1 MANDLVASHLPIG
14 MTRGQA
20 VALLGD
26 PDPSYAGAY
35 EGDRTLAFDM
45 GGWMD
50 TNWLV
55 IEFNDDWLLSEAFWY
70 QD

>member
-1 MANDLVASHLPIG
+1 MADDLVASHLPVG
-14 MTRGQA
+14 MSRDEV
-20 VALLGD
+20 VALLGQ
-26 PDPSYAGAY
+26 PATLY
-35 EGDRTLAFDM
+35 EGANQADRTLAYDM

-55 IEFNDDWLLSEAFWY
+55 IEFDGDWLLTKAFWY

>member
-1 MANDLVASHLPIG
+1 MADDLVASHLPTG
-14 MTRGQA
+14 TTRNQV

-26 PDPSYAGAY
+26 PDPSYGGAY
-35 EGDRTLAFDM
+35 QGTRTLAFDM

-55 IEFNDDWLLSEAFWY
+55 VEFDDDWLLTKAFWY